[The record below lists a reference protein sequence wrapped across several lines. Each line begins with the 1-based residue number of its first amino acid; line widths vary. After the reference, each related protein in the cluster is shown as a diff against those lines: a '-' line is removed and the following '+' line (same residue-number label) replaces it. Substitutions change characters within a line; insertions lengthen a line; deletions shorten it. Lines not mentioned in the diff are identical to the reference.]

1 LLAEQGYHVTWND
14 LREEVAEYVRL
25 KRESGTIRF
34 APGNVF
40 DLEFR
45 DTFDLVLATEVI
57 EHIAHPD
64 EFLAQLAR
72 MLKPRGYI
80 VLTTPNGAYFR
91 NRLPKFSDCPDPAV
105 FEADQFKPDGDG
117 HIFVLHPE
125 ELKILAVKAGP
136 RLYKDESTYR
146 WPFCCKSAIRENCQQ
161 ATQNRMRILIDV
173 ISHLL
178 RKTFPRR
185 VEREQGS
192 NQHLSDISNGKARCQ
207 LARWRWWQPVLFQPI
222 TDHLEPLEK
231 WLKVWRLWNTKSTLS
246 LIRSGKSCP

>member
-25 KRESGTIRF
+25 KCESGTIRF

-125 ELKILAVKAGP
+125 ELKILAVKAGLTVKDY
-136 RLYKDESTYR
+136 RLFANPLTSGLLKTA
-146 WPFCCKSAIRENCQQ
+146 PVL
-161 ATQNRMRILIDV
+161 RMMPKIWIE
-173 ISHLL
+173 
-178 RKTFPRR
+178 R
-185 VEREQGS
+185 VEVWTRSWPTALQRRINLQMAVLLQKCDSRELPAS
-192 NQHLSDISNGKARCQ
+192 DTEPNADIDRRHLAFVAENISE
-207 LARWRWWQPVLFQPI
+207 
-222 TDHLEPLEK
+222 T
-231 WLKVWRLWNTKSTLS
+231 
-246 LIRSGKSCP
+246 SCT